1 MGYTHYWT
9 QTRDFTR
16 DEWAQIRV
24 DIEALLKDVQH
35 VQGIPLGNGAGDP
48 GTSPE
53 ITDSKIWFNGV
64 GGDSHETFAS
74 IAFDR
79 QKTTGK
85 RAADGLSARRPVSH
99 TTWPSP
105 PRSAISRLFQ
115 RLAAGCERARARA
128 TPSSRALAP
137 AGARRVAASC
147 CAGRARFRLFFSI
160 SARLS

>member
-99 TTWPSP
+99 TTWPSQQP
-105 PRSAISRLFQ
+105 LLPRLRNRAEFSQ
-115 RLAAGCERARARA
+115 REL
-128 TPSSRALAP
+128 
-137 AGARRVAASC
+137 
-147 CAGRARFRLFFSI
+147 GRARVRLP
-160 SARLS
+160 